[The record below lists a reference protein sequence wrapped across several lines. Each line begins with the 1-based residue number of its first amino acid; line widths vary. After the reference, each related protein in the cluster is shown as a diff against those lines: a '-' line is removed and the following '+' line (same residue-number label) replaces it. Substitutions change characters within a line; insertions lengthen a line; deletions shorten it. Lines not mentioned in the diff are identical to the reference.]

1 METSQANDG
10 SQLDWRRWRGRIWRR
25 FDLRP
30 DQADSQEIDDTIRSG
45 VEFRGTNLWVL
56 IFAIFVA
63 SIGLNVNSTAVII
76 GAMLISPLM
85 GPIMALGYGAGI
97 NDSSLMRSALFNLG
111 VATVIS
117 LLTSTLY
124 FLLTP
129 LSLAHSELLA
139 RTTPTIWDVLIAL
152 FGGLAGIIGITRKVK
167 SNLIPGVA
175 IATALMPPLC
185 TAGYGLAVGN
195 WQYFAGAVYLFTINA
210 VFIAIATLMMVRIM
224 HLPSVKALDDRALVK
239 QRTVVGVVVLATLV
253 PSIFLAV
260 DLVRQEL
267 FTANV
272 SRFVSRAVQ
281 TLPNVVLVS
290 KDADHRQS
298 RLTLSLAGDRV
309 SDQTVQG
316 LVARLPEFGLSGVSL
331 RINQAGQ
338 SAEELQSVQRSLVQE
353 LLQGN
358 RAELQSRDERIA
370 KLQAELRTLQEGQN
384 PKRLIQQLR
393 EELAIQFPSAT
404 LIQVTVGETLSS
416 PSGQTVS
423 PQPLVWVVLNVPER
437 LSGVEVERLH
447 RTLVAKAR
455 LESESRLTLEVLSCV
470 ERTRKTPD
478 CNRVSISSGQL
489 TARVSRL

>member
-1 METSQANDG
+1 MIQEG
-10 SQLDWRRWRGRIWRR
+10 IDWRRWKLRVWRR

-30 DQADSQEIDDTIRSG
+30 DQADAPDIDETIRSG

-85 GPIMALGYGAGI
+85 GPIMALGYGAGV
-97 NDSSLMRSALFNLG
+97 NDSGLMRSALFNLG
-111 VATVIS
+111 VASAIS

-124 FLLTP
+124 FLVTP
-129 LSLAHSELLA
+129 LSHAHSELLA

-152 FGGLAGIIGITRKVK
+152 FGGLAGIIGVTRKVK

-195 WQYFAGAVYLFTINA
+195 WQYFLGAIYLFTINA

-224 HLPSVKALDDRALVK
+224 HLPGVKALDDRALVR

-267 FTANV
+267 FAANARQFI
-272 SRFVSRAVQ
+272 SRVVQ
-281 TLPNVVLVS
+281 PQPNVLVVTQEL
-290 KDADHRQS
+290 DYRQARIS
-298 RLTLSLAGDRV
+298 LSLAGDRMT
-309 SDQTVQG
+309 DQAVQAAT
-316 LVARLPEFGLSGVSL
+316 ARLPEFGLSGVTL
-331 RINQAGQ
+331 QMNQIGQ
-338 SAEELQSVQRSLVQE
+338 SAGEVQTLQKSLIQE
-353 LLQGN
+353 LLRGS

-370 KLQAELRTLQEGQN
+370 KLQAELQAIQTNQS
-384 PKRLIQQLR
+384 PKRLLQQLR
-393 EELAIQFPSAT
+393 EELLVLFPNPS
-404 LIQVTVGETLSS
+404 QVKVMAGDVLSPGAS
-416 PSGQTVS
+416 SEAL
-423 PQPLVWVVLNVPER
+423 QPIVWVSVTTPER
-437 LSGVEVERLH
+437 LTTAEVQRLQ
-447 RTLVAKAR
+447 RILFAKAGLSDGGR
-455 LESESRLTLEVLSCV
+455 LVLEVQSCV
-470 ERTRKTPD
+470 ERPRKSPSCT
-478 CNRVSISSGQL
+478 VL
-489 TARVSRL
+489 TIGDG